1 VDLKQYNNSSMVGG
15 IILIVLGLIFFAV
28 TQGAFSLDWGN
39 IWPAFVMLGGL
50 GILATAFAT
59 GNPAQRSGSM
69 IGGTLVTLL
78 GALFFATTFGVISWG
93 LWPVYPLIV
102 AAALLAGY
110 FASARENSRL
120 LVPAAVLGLIGIVF
134 LGLDITGTG
143 YRAIGQLWPIFVI
156 IAGVLMLAQGARR
169 PKLG

>member
-1 VDLKQYNNSSMVGG
+1 MDLKQYNNSSMIGG
-15 IILIVLGLIFFAV
+15 IVLIVLGLIFFAA

-39 IWPAFVMLGGL
+39 IWPAFV
-50 GILATAFAT
+50 ILAGVVMLARAFSTA
-59 GNPAQRSGSM
+59 NPVERSGSA

-120 LVPAAVLGLIGIVF
+120 LVPAAVLALVGIVF
-134 LGLDITGTG
+134 LGLDITGAG
-143 YRAIGQLWPIFVI
+143 YRAIGQLWPIFLI
-156 IAGVLMLAQGARR
+156 IAGVLVLAQGSRR